1 MINNKIAFIT
11 LCLGVIVLGSCQKNF
26 LNVPTQGVASPA
38 LDPQLALQEVTA
50 AYNGLITPNPSNT
63 FGDDV
68 HGVSF
73 ISATNII
80 SDDADKGS
88 YPGDQEP
95 AEEMDNFTFTSN
107 NVYVENLWRGYYDVI
122 ARANQ
127 AIRDLPLSAIDSN
140 TVKEKTAEMRFVR
153 AYLYFNLVR
162 MFGGVP
168 LVLTVPTGPTGQD
181 SSFFNRATDSSIY
194 NNAIIP
200 DLQYAVINLPL
211 KGQTDVGRATKGA
224 AEALLAKVY
233 MYTKNWQQAYALSE
247 DVITSNKYQLVA
259 DYSTMWRQIGN
270 NDSESIFEIQTGSN
284 GGTDYGVSEYCE
296 FQGPRQD
303 NGMGIPTT
311 PWNNPALWNPTND
324 LGFGFVAPTANLMS
338 AYEPGDLREA
348 ATIIYLPA
356 GGPSDT
362 LFDGTIV
369 PTMVST
375 TATYNYK
382 AWHSERRDQFE
393 IFFGDRSHKAKNIHI
408 LRYAEVLLINAEAA
422 THTGGDVATPL
433 NMVRHRAGL
442 TDAPVADINAVW
454 RERRVELAMEHD
466 RFWDLVRTGRAA
478 SVMQAS
484 GKSFITG
491 KNELLPIPAA
501 EIALTGGKLKQNP
514 GY

>member
-1 MINNKIAFIT
+1 MKNYKIAFTILS
-11 LCLGVIVLGSCQKNF
+11 LCTIALSSCQKSF
-26 LNVPTQGVASPA
+26 LDVPAQGVISPT

-50 AYNGLITPNPSNT
+50 AYNGLITPNPGNT

-73 ISATNII
+73 ISVTNIM

-122 ARANQ
+122 ARTNQ
-127 AIRDLPLSAIDSN
+127 AIRDLPISAIDSN
-140 TVKEKTAEMRFVR
+140 IVREKTAEMRFVR

-181 SSFFNRATDSSIY
+181 SSFFSRVTDSAIY

-200 DLQYAVINLPL
+200 DLQFAVNNLPL

-224 AEALLAKVY
+224 AQALLAKVY
-233 MYTKNWQQAYALSE
+233 MYTKNWAQAYALSQ

-259 DYSTMWRQIGN
+259 DYSSIWRQIGD
-270 NDSESIFEIQTGSN
+270 NDSESIFEIQTGIN
-284 GGTDYGVSEYCE
+284 GGADYGVSEYCE

-303 NGMGIPTT
+303 NGMGVPTT
-311 PWNNPALWNPTND
+311 PWNNPGLWNPTND
-324 LGFGFVAPTANLMS
+324 LGFGFVAPTASLMS
-338 AYEPGDLREA
+338 AYEPGDLRKA

-356 GGPSDT
+356 NGPSDT
-362 LFDGTIV
+362 LYDGTIV
-369 PTMVST
+369 PTMVG
-375 TATYNYK
+375 TAASYNYK

-393 IFFGDRSHKAKNIHI
+393 IFFGDRSHKAKNIHV
-408 LRYAEVLLINAEAA
+408 LRYADLLLINAEAA
-422 THTGGDVATPL
+422 THVGGDAATPL

-442 TDAPVADINAVW
+442 TDAPTADEAAIW
-454 RERRVELAMEHD
+454 KERRVELAMEHD

-484 GKSFITG
+484 GKSFIAG
-491 KNELLPIPAA
+491 KNELLPIPAP
-501 EIALTGGKLKQNP
+501 EIALTAGKLKQNP